1 MSDGAIS
8 IKLAPDY
15 EMGAV
20 QKQLEDYGTGE
31 DIIRNDNFFPDISLS
46 DFRNQYRADGTVT
59 EQRLQDA
66 LIEAIASVN
75 DELSTFKAQSE
86 HNFLEQIPATSING
100 ESVLIYRYKRAV
112 NCLALANL
120 YERYASYDSTNDGEK
135 KMDLLKDSIN
145 ELRRD
150 ARFAISDIIGKRRV
164 DAELI

>member
-31 DIIRNDNFFPDISLS
+31 DIIRNDDFFPDISLS
-46 DFRNQYRADGTVT
+46 AFRNQYRADGTVT

-86 HNFLEQIPATSING
+86 HHFLEQIPAPSVNG

-150 ARFAISDIIGKRRV
+150 ARFAISDIISKRRV

>member
-1 MSDGAIS
+1 M
-8 IKLAPDY
+8 
-15 EMGAV
+15 
-20 QKQLEDYGTGE
+20 
-31 DIIRNDNFFPDISLS
+31 
-46 DFRNQYRADGTVT
+46 
-59 EQRLQDA
+59 
-66 LIEAIASVN
+66 
-75 DELSTFKAQSE
+75 
-86 HNFLEQIPATSING
+86 
-100 ESVLIYRYKRAV
+100 LIYRYKRAV